1 MSADTERVAIVTG
14 GGSGIGRA
22 TCLRLARDGYAVA
35 ALDLREEAARET
47 AGMIGA
53 RALGIRC
60 DVSVDGEVKAA
71 IDATVNRFHRLD
83 LVFHAAGLPSRRA
96 AELETVTHF
105 DAVVAVSA
113 RGALLLA
120 KYGVQHLRKT
130 RGSMVNMSSVAALV
144 GLKDRVAYN
153 AAKGA
158 IIAMSRGMAIDY
170 AEDGVRV
177 NTICPGVT
185 DTPHVR
191 QGIADSA
198 DPDAF
203 RRGMLAATPLGRFA
217 DPGEIADAVLYL
229 ANASFITGH
238 TLVIDGGM
246 TAKGSAWTKG
256 GLDQSDAFGSQER
269 GATP

>member
-1 MSADTERVAIVTG
+1 MSEQTNRVAIVTG

-22 TCLRLARDGYAVA
+22 ACMRLAHDGYCIA
-35 ALDLREEAARET
+35 ALDVREEAARDT
-47 AGMIGA
+47 AGMIGEKA
-53 RALGIRC
+53 VGIRC
-60 DVSVDGEVKAA
+60 DVSVDAEVKAA
-71 IDATVNRFHRLD
+71 VDATMARFQRLD
-83 LVFHAAGLPSRRA
+83 LIFHSAGLPSRRA
-96 AELETVTHF
+96 AEFETVQHF

-113 RGALLLA
+113 RGAMLLA
-120 KYGVQHLRKT
+120 KHGVQHLRKT
-130 RGSMVNMSSVAALV
+130 RGSIVNMSSVAALV

-177 NTICPGVT
+177 NAICPGVT

-198 DPDAF
+198 DPEAF
-203 RRGMLAATPLGRFA
+203 RRGMVDATPLGRFA
-217 DPGEIADAVLYL
+217 TPEEIADAVAYL
-229 ANASFITGH
+229 ASASFVTGH

-246 TAKGSAWTKG
+246 TARGTAWVKG
-256 GLDQSDAFGSQER
+256 GLDQSAAFGTQE
-269 GATP
+269 GIAKA